1 MKKLLFTLV
10 ALLSMTTVMA
20 QNQNGAPQPPKKK
33 THQEI
38 TTEMNTQL
46 KLSADQKTKVAALNK
61 EYQDV
66 LNGPG
71 PGGPGGP
78 GMGKGNPPK
87 MDGKASSSNGRPEP
101 PQMTEAQKKQM
112 KQHQAKRQ
120 EYEKKLQGILSADQF
135 KSYQKMRPQQKGPKP
150 PKEKK

>member
-1 MKKLLFTLV
+1 MKKILFTLV
-10 ALLSMTTVMA
+10 ALLSMTTAMA
-20 QNQNGAPQPPKKK
+20 QDKNGAPQPPKKK

-78 GMGKGNPPK
+78 GMGKGNSSK
-87 MDGKASSSNGRPEP
+87 NGNKAGNSDGRPEP
-101 PQMTEAQKKQM
+101 PKMTDAQKKQM
-112 KQHQAKRQ
+112 QQHHAKRQ
-120 EYEKKLQGILSADQF
+120 EYEKKLQGILSADQY
-135 KSYQKMRPQQKGPKP
+135 KSYQKMRPQHKGPKL